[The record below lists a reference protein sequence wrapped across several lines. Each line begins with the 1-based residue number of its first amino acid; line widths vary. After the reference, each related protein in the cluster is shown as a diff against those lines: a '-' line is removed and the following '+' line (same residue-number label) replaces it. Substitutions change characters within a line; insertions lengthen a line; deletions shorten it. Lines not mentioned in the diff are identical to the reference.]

1 MHLLIKMNLLAALGL
16 VLAAA
21 PLSAAT
27 VFSTTLSGVNETPP
41 NASAGT
47 GSMLVTLL
55 ADTLTVD
62 VNFSDLS
69 VPAAA
74 AHIHCCG
81 PVGIAEPIA
90 VPFGG
95 FPAGTSGSF
104 SASFDLTS
112 ATSYSSAFLM
122 ANGGTVAGAE
132 AAFIA
137 GLNTGNTYGN
147 IHTSNFP
154 GGEIR
159 GQLAMIP
166 EPASIFLAGGF
177 LLFFALFRR
186 KIV

>member
-1 MHLLIKMNLLAALGL
+1 MHSFVKPNLLAALGL

-27 VFSTTLSGVNETPP
+27 VFSTTLSGANETPP

-55 ADTLTVD
+55 GDTLTVD
-62 VNFSDLS
+62 VNFSGLGE
-69 VPAAA
+69 PAAA

-81 PVGIAEPIA
+81 PVGVAEPIA

-104 SASFDLTS
+104 TASFDLTS
-112 ATSYSSAFLM
+112 AASYSSAFLM
-122 ANGGTVAGAE
+122 ANGGTAASAE
-132 AAFIA
+132 AIFVDSLNA
-137 GLNTGNTYGN
+137 GQTYGN
-147 IHTSNFP
+147 IHTSTFP

-186 KIV
+186 KII